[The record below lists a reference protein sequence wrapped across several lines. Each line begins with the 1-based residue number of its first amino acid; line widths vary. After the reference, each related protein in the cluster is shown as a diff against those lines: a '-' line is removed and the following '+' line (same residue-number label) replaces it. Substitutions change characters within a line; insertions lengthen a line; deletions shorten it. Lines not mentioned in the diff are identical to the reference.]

1 LPRRLWRRKIE
12 LVSHAFFDDS
22 AMNLRTLHVA
32 NAARRAP
39 FGAPMP
45 VSPIAWK
52 GGAVIDQAVLQLL
65 K

>member
-1 LPRRLWRRKIE
+1 
-12 LVSHAFFDDS
+12 
-22 AMNLRTLHVA
+22 MNLRTLHVA